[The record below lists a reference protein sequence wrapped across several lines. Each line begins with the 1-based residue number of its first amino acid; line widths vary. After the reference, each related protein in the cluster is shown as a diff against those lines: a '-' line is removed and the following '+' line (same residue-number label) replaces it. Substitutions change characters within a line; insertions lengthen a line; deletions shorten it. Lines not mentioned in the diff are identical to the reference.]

1 MSGDRYM
8 DSDFYNDS
16 AYTADISTKMRI
28 PEHLMAHGSIN
39 GDSNHDIDMDKT
51 NMHLYDMQ
59 VPDRILVA
67 GSDRH
72 IPSKSTPREIQLEP
86 SVMPPTPEHVRV
98 HTPPRSIKLGD
109 VPFPTATDELR
120 TSQEHYEKGNT
131 RGSGI
136 GAKGGLER
144 AGSYDADNSI
154 RSESGE
160 GLSVYE
166 EVQMMRRQI
175 AKLNH
180 RLMAVELE
188 NQQQQQRE
196 MVLTV
201 LVSAYFVVKA
211 MLWLNKA
218 M

>member
-1 MSGDRYM
+1 MNYS
-8 DSDFYNDS
+8 
-16 AYTADISTKMRI
+16 
-28 PEHLMAHGSIN
+28 
-39 GDSNHDIDMDKT
+39 
-51 NMHLYDMQ
+51 
-59 VPDRILVA
+59 
-67 GSDRH
+67 
-72 IPSKSTPREIQLEP
+72 
-86 SVMPPTPEHVRV
+86 
-98 HTPPRSIKLGD
+98 RSIKLGD

-188 NQQQQQRE
+188 NKQQQQRE
-196 MVLTV
+196 MVS
-201 LVSAYFVVKA
+201 LVFDESCFYFS
-211 MLWLNKA
+211 NIIS
-218 M
+218 